1 MEDKIQD
8 ELQVK
13 GNPESLNDGG
23 KSFFQDTEGNFSSG
37 RLIKVMSGFM
47 AIVTALTGAITLIKQ
62 PTNTVIADYC
72 FKLTG
77 LFLATAT
84 GSELVQKITGR

>member
-1 MEDKIQD
+1 MND

-13 GNPESLNDGG
+13 GNADSINDGG

-37 RLIKVMSGFM
+37 RLIKVISAIM
-47 AIVTALTGAITLIKQ
+47 AVTTALMGTITLIKQ
-62 PTNTVIADYC
+62 PTNIIIADYC
-72 FKLTG
+72 FKMTG

-84 GSELVQKITGR
+84 GSELVQKITGK